1 MAKPTQNQAQ
11 DGPPVNVLHDQNVP
25 NTLNGIGPIA
35 PSAGSRLMVVTFV
48 AALVAIVVAVVIV
61 LGR

>member
-35 PSAGSRLMVVTFV
+35 TTAGGRFVVAAFV

-61 LGR
+61 VAR